1 MAGLVDTFRLM
12 HLADSV
18 VDHVAVALQP
28 IKGALKV
35 KRTFVPDSLKPDTG
49 LWRCEIVDHIAEPDR
64 QAALAV
70 IREEM
75 KAAPPDEIDR
85 ELVRL
90 RLSTKS
96 REETPD
102 DLAMTY
108 EIYGELCA
116 EYPGTAVRDAL
127 RHIGRAETFW
137 PSLHEVK
144 RELDARSEKLRA
156 ISAAL
161 EDPEH
166 HRGEEYYQRG
176 PRAA

>member
-1 MAGLVDTFRLM
+1 MAGLADTFRLM
-12 HLADSV
+12 HLQERI
-18 VDHVAVALQP
+18 VDRVAEALQP
-28 IKGALKV
+28 IKGSLSVGRA
-35 KRTFVPDSLKPDTG
+35 FVPDSLEFNTG
-49 LWRCEIVDHIAEPDR
+49 AWRCEIVDHIAEPDR
-64 QAALAV
+64 QAALRV

-116 EYPGTAVRDAL
+116 EYPATAVRDAL
-127 RHIGRAETFW
+127 RHIARAETFW

-161 EDPEH
+161 EDPERH
-166 HRGEEYYQRG
+166 
-176 PRAA
+176 RAAGRPWGILDL